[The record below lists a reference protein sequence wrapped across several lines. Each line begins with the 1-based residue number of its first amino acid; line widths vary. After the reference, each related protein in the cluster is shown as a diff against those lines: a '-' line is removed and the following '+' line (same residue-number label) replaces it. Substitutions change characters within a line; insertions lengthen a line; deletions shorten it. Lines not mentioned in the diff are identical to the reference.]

1 MCELG
6 IRKEKVREHFLG
18 AALSIHWEQVLFHG
32 NLLTKRDMT
41 DVADSSRVMVDL
53 IEVFALLYQ
62 IMNISNS
69 DKLSF
74 RLPQQVQFTTCVA
87 TELFR

>member
-53 IEVFALLYQ
+53 IEVFALLYP

-69 DKLSF
+69 DKVSF
-74 RLPQQVQFTTCVA
+74 RLPRQVQFTTCVA

>member
-69 DKLSF
+69 DKVSF